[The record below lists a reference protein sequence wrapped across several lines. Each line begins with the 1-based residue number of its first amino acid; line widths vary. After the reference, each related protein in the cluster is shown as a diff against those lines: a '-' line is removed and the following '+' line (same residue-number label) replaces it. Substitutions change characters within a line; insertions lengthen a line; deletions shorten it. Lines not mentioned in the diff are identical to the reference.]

1 MNIIHKINNKIK
13 PKINVGDIVVLFKK
27 NKRGYP
33 LGLEIGVKY
42 EVINTNYTKSRS
54 DVSNIDIKTID
65 KTNIS
70 INSLILYN
78 LPISYFMIDT
88 DYINYKIE
96 NILK

>member
-27 NKRGYP
+27 SKRGYP
-33 LGLEIGVKY
+33 GGLEIGVKY

-54 DVSNIDIKTID
+54 DVSNIDIKAID